1 MESILSG
8 LLAFVSTNMDDI
20 FILMLFFADRNFT
33 ARQVVAGKY
42 LGMAALILLSLAGAL
57 SGLLVPPEYLGLMG
71 LLPVAFGVRNLI
83 QWATRKDT
91 ETTHERT
98 GLKTVPKTGQVAA
111 VTFANGGD
119 NIAVYTPLFATF
131 TLQEKAMVAA
141 LFGLL
146 VAFWCGAALY
156 LSKHPAVA
164 RTIDR
169 YGHMIMPV
177 VLIGVGLY
185 ILQESGSFSL
195 LF

>member
-1 MESILSG
+1 
-8 LLAFVSTNMDDI
+8 
-20 FILMLFFADRNFT
+20 
-33 ARQVVAGKY
+33 
-42 LGMAALILLSLAGAL
+42 
-57 SGLLVPPEYLGLMG
+57 MG
-71 LLPVAFGVRNLI
+71 LLPVAFAVRNLI